1 MKVLLINGGP
11 HREGC
16 THRALTEVA
25 GALHESGIETEFS
38 IWGIS
43 RYAVAPAAAA
53 ACARSLAAASLM
65 MT

>member
-25 GALHESGIETEFS
+25 GALHESGIETEIFHL
-38 IWGIS
+38 GNQP
-43 RYAVAPAAAA
+43 VQLL
-53 ACARSLAAASLM
+53 SLIHI
-65 MT
+65 